1 MTMRKIILAAAAA
14 ALIGQAALA
23 QQPQQQQ
30 GPTIEQR
37 IGSEMGPIIVRAAA
51 LAAQVDQAKTIKLV
65 GTVKQFQW
73 TNPHSWIQLD
83 VANAEGAKEEWAI
96 EGNSPNQLIR
106 LGWRPGTLKPG
117 DTVTVMVK
125 PMRDGAKGGMFVEIT
140 LADGTVLK
148 QYDR

>member
-1 MTMRKIILAAAAA
+1 MF
-14 ALIGQAALA
+14 
-23 QQPQQQQ
+23 
-30 GPTIEQR
+30 
-37 IGSEMGPIIVRAAA
+37 
-51 LAAQVDQAKTIKLV
+51 DQAKTIKLV
-65 GTVKQFQW
+65 GQVKQFQW

-83 VANAEGAKEEWAI
+83 VTNEQGVKEEWSI

-117 DTVTVMVK
+117 DTVTLLVK

>member
-1 MTMRKIILAAAAA
+1 MLNSLRSLA
-14 ALIGQAALA
+14 LLA
-23 QQPQQQQ
+23 VLSTAYA
-30 GPTIEQR
+30 GAVSAHHST
-37 IGSEMGPIIVRAAA
+37 GMF
-51 LAAQVDQAKTIKLV
+51 DQAKTIKLV

-83 VANAEGAKEEWAI
+83 VANAEGVKEEWSI

-117 DTVTVMVK
+117 DTVTVLVK

>member
-1 MTMRKIILAAAAA
+1 MFRPSRSAILLMA
-14 ALIGQAALA
+14 ALSLAYSGMTAAHHST
-23 QQPQQQQ
+23 
-30 GPTIEQR
+30 G
-37 IGSEMGPIIVRAAA
+37 MF
-51 LAAQVDQAKTIKLV
+51 DQTKTIKLV

-73 TNPHSWIQLD
+73 TNPHSWIQVD
-83 VANAEGAKEEWAI
+83 VMNEAGVKEEWSI

-117 DTVTVMVK
+117 DSVTLLVR
-125 PMRDGAKGGMFVEIT
+125 PMRDGAKGAMFVEIT

>member
-1 MTMRKIILAAAAA
+1 MMRPQRSAILLLAA
-14 ALIGQAALA
+14 LSLA
-23 QQPQQQQ
+23 YS
-30 GPTIEQR
+30 GMTTAHHST
-37 IGSEMGPIIVRAAA
+37 GMF
-51 LAAQVDQAKTIKLV
+51 DQAKTIKLV

-83 VANAEGAKEEWAI
+83 VANAEGVKEEWSI

-117 DTVTVMVK
+117 DTVTVLVK

>member
-1 MTMRKIILAAAAA
+1 MLQTLRPLTWLLATLSMTYA
-14 ALIGQAALA
+14 G
-23 QQPQQQQ
+23 
-30 GPTIEQR
+30 T
-37 IGSEMGPIIVRAAA
+37 GSAHHSTGMF
-51 LAAQVDQAKTIKLV
+51 DQAKTIKLV

-83 VANAEGAKEEWAI
+83 VANAEGTKEEWAI

>member
-1 MTMRKIILAAAAA
+1 MLHSLRPLTLLAVLSTACASTVSAHHST
-14 ALIGQAALA
+14 G
-23 QQPQQQQ
+23 
-30 GPTIEQR
+30 
-37 IGSEMGPIIVRAAA
+37 MF
-51 LAAQVDQAKTIKLV
+51 DQTKTVKLV

-83 VANAEGAKEEWAI
+83 VANAEGVKEEWSI

-117 DTVTVMVK
+117 DTVTVLAR
-125 PMRDGAKGGMFVEIT
+125 PMRDGAKGALFVEIT